1 MDRASFPCGCT
12 QDGCGNVY
20 GRLEFNPKRVRT
32 HFIHT
37 IMRLELERKSQKK
50 SDKQNT
56 LHTYDGRLRLRDSDE
71 EVVDSPGAMNT
82 RLISYNP
89 ANNILYPSAAAMQS
103 TASAP
108 GMAINAMVGDGSDD
122 GSRNCGTA
130 TMVESPLDLH
140 YAFRNDYSVD
150 PTHTN
155 YSLMYPNSGYYTTN
169 QSTAPYV
176 DFNAM
181 GIPNQTS
188 SLLPSYSNYSTN
200 IPYNGLMNAVQP
212 STPTTPIPTASN
224 GSSYIPNPVNTDCVH
239 NGSIFDGH
247 VSEDFLNNMSQSSS
261 STANNGGSNANKET
275 NKANDFDGKFSE
287 YVNDTNKLLDVASVT
302 ADDLNCFVELNRL
315 TDEDLS
321 AAPSQS
327 NNSLNG
333 AADSSAGSHAYLRF
347 ESDYANKLNADH
359 NYGQLCEP
367 SATTTATAPTTATST
382 APPST
387 IDDKSNELFQKNS
400 VLTT

>member
-37 IMRLELERKSQKK
+37 IMRLDLERKSQKK

-103 TASAP
+103 TAP
-108 GMAINAMVGDGSDD
+108 GMAINAMVGDGLDD
-122 GSRNCGTA
+122 ASHCGTGS
-130 TMVESPLDLH
+130 MVESPLDLH

-150 PTHTN
+150 PTPTN

-200 IPYNGLMNAVQP
+200 IPYNGLMNTVQP
-212 STPTTPIPTASN
+212 STPTTPLPTANNS
-224 GSSYIPNPVNTDCVH
+224 SSYLSTPVHT
-239 NGSIFDGH
+239 IFDGH
-247 VSEDFLNNMSQSSS
+247 VTEDFLNNINQSSS
-261 STANNGGSNANKET
+261 SSTTNSGGSSASKGT
-275 NKANDFDGKFSE
+275 NKANHFDGKFSE
-287 YVNDTNKLLDVASVT
+287 YVNDTNKLLDVTSVT

-315 TDEDLS
+315 TDDDLS
-321 AAPSQS
+321 AGHHIQTVVPSQ
-327 NNSLNG
+327 NNTLNG
-333 AADSSAGSHAYLRF
+333 LADNSHAYLRF
-347 ESDYANKLNADH
+347 ESDYANKLHADH
-359 NYGQLCEP
+359 TYGQLSE
-367 SATTTATAPTTATST
+367 TAPPTATST
-382 APPST
+382 AGTAASN
-387 IDDKSNELFQKNS
+387 DDKSNELFQKNS
-400 VLTT
+400 VLTS

>member
-89 ANNILYPSAAAMQS
+89 ANNILYPSAAALQS
-103 TASAP
+103 TAP
-108 GMAINAMVGDGSDD
+108 GMAINSLVGDGSDD
-122 GSRNCGTA
+122 ASRSCGTGS
-130 TMVESPLDLH
+130 MVESPLDLH

-150 PTHTN
+150 PTSTN
-155 YSLMYPNSGYYTTN
+155 YSLIYPNSGYYTTN
-169 QSTAPYV
+169 PSTAPYV

-200 IPYNGLMNAVQP
+200 IPYNGLMNTVQP
-212 STPTTPIPTASN
+212 STPTTPIPTANN
-224 GSSYIPNPVNTDCVH
+224 GSSYIPSPVNTDCAH

-247 VSEDFLNNMSQSSS
+247 VTEDFLNNTNQSSGS
-261 STANNGGSNANKET
+261 STTNSAGSNVSKET
-275 NKANDFDGKFSE
+275 NKANHFDGKFNE
-287 YVNDTNKLLDVASVT
+287 YVNDANKLLNVT
-302 ADDLNCFVELNRL
+302 PVITDDLNCFVELNHL
-315 TDEDLS
+315 TNDDLPVGHQIQT
-321 AAPSQS
+321 AVPSQ
-327 NNSLNG
+327 NNTST
-333 AADSSAGSHAYLRF
+333 DSHGYLRF
-347 ESDYANKLNADH
+347 ESDYANKLNTDH
-359 NYGQLCEP
+359 NYGQSIE
-367 SATTTATAPTTATST
+367 TST
-382 APPST
+382 VAAGSAASAN
-387 IDDKSNELFQKNS
+387 DDKSNELFQKNS

>member
-37 IMRLELERKSQKK
+37 IMRLDLERKSQKK

-71 EVVDSPGAMNT
+71 EVVDSPGAMP

-89 ANNILYPSAAAMQS
+89 ANNILYPSAATMQS
-103 TASAP
+103 TVP
-108 GMAINAMVGDGSDD
+108 GLAINPMVGDGSDD
-122 GSRNCGTA
+122 ASHCG

-155 YSLMYPNSGYYTTN
+155 YSLIYPNSGYYTTN

-181 GIPNQTS
+181 GISNQTS

-200 IPYNGLMNAVQP
+200 IPYNGLMQP
-212 STPTTPIPTASN
+212 STPTTPMPTALNN
-224 GSSYIPNPVNTDCVH
+224 GSSYLSSPVSTDCAH

-247 VSEDFLNNMSQSSS
+247 VTEDFLSNINPSSS
-261 STANNGGSNANKET
+261 STTNSGGSNASKGT
-275 NKANDFDGKFSE
+275 NKANHFDGKFSE
-287 YVNDTNKLLDVASVT
+287 YLNDTNKLLDVTSVT
-302 ADDLNCFVELNRL
+302 SDDLNCFVELNRL

-321 AAPSQS
+321 TGHHIQTAVPSQS
-327 NNSLNG
+327 NTLNG
-333 AADSSAGSHAYLRF
+333 TADNSTDSHTYLRF
-347 ESDYANKLNADH
+347 ESDYANKLHADH
-359 NYGQLCEP
+359 TYGQLSS
-367 SATTTATAPTTATST
+367 SADVAATAAST
-382 APPST
+382 AETAAST
-387 IDDKSNELFQKNS
+387 NDDKSNELFQKNS